1 MTATVSTSAP
11 VVSSGVRPPTALVDA
26 STRGAVLL
34 LGGGAVKWLI
44 AGLVLGLVAG
54 IKLHAPNLL
63 AGFSFLTYG
72 RLAQAANA
80 VLVYGFAS
88 QAAIAVALW
97 LICRLGGTELFGRGA
112 VVVAGL
118 FWNLG
123 VLIGTIGI
131 LAGDGSGFLNFE
143 FPAYAMLPL
152 FASYLLIALCALLTF
167 SNRANRELYPSLWFV
182 LAALIFFPWI
192 FSTAATILWSQKVR
206 GSVVPLVAGWAG
218 NNIIALWLAP
228 VAIAAIYYFIP
239 KLSGR
244 NLANQGLAVFGFW
257 LTIILAQAGG
267 MHASAAFPRWVGAL
281 STVTTGLLLLPVFAN
296 AMNWRHSSK
305 DKNVR
310 PIDAIPYGFIK
321 TGALLYVATAIV
333 AAIAAHPAANRVLSF
348 TIFQIG
354 LHQMAL
360 LGFIGLTLLG
370 SLNYITSRAMELEW
384 PCASKSAWHFRLSAL
399 GAILIFAPLL
409 LGGVLQGLK
418 LASGSTL
425 NDFVGASRITLPF
438 VGISFLGAAAMIA
451 GQIIY
456 LLNIAGMARQCF
468 FGREVRR

>member
-1 MTATVSTSAP
+1 MTASVSTSAP
-11 VVSSGVRPPTALVDA
+11 AVSSGVRPPTALVDA
-26 STRGAVLL
+26 STRGAVFV

-44 AGLVLGLVAG
+44 AGLALGLVAG

-63 AGFSFLTYG
+63 AGVSFLTYG

-88 QAAIAVALW
+88 QAAIAVAIW

-112 VVVAGL
+112 IVVAGL

-123 VLIGTIGI
+123 VLVGTIGI
-131 LAGDGSGFLNFE
+131 LAGDSSGFLNFE

-152 FASYLLIALCALLTF
+152 FASYVLIALCALLTF
-167 SNRANRELYPSLWFV
+167 ANRTNRELYPSLWFV
-182 LAALIFFPWI
+182 FAALIFFPWI

-228 VAIAAIYYFIP
+228 VAVGAIYYFIP
-239 KLSGR
+239 KISGR
-244 NLANQGLAVFGFW
+244 SLANHGLAVFGFW

-281 STVTTGLLLLPVFAN
+281 STVTTGLMLLPVIAN
-296 AMNWRHSSK
+296 AMNWRASSK
-305 DKNVR
+305 GKNVR
-310 PIDAIPYGFIK
+310 PVDAIPYGFIK
-321 TGALLYVATAIV
+321 AGALLYVAAAIV
-333 AAIAAHPAANRVLSF
+333 AAIGAHPAVNRVLSF

-354 LHQMAL
+354 LNQMAL

-370 SLNYITSRAMELEW
+370 SLQYITSRSMELEW
-384 PCASKSAWHFRLSAL
+384 PCAGKAAFHYRMSVW
-399 GAILIFAPLL
+399 GAVLIFGPLL
-409 LGGVLQGLK
+409 LGGILQGLK
-418 LASGSTL
+418 LASGSTV
-425 NDFVGASRITLPF
+425 NDFVAASRITLPF
-438 VGISFLGAAAMIA
+438 VGISFIGALMMIA
-451 GQIIY
+451 GQAAY
-456 LLNIAGMARQCF
+456 LINITRMGCQCY